1 MIAWATAHG
10 RAVVSFFC
18 IFAAGLACTA
28 LGAAL
33 ALSSTPWYSAYTYRS
48 AGAALADQQLGGM
61 IMWGFGNLVLVVA
74 GAVTIGAW
82 LFGLERRTPARLRA
96 GHVE

>member
-1 MIAWATAHG
+1 
-10 RAVVSFFC
+10 
-18 IFAAGLACTA
+18 
-28 LGAAL
+28 
-33 ALSSTPWYSAYTYRS
+33 
-48 AGAALADQQLGGM
+48 M